1 MTSEGTH
8 STPAPATPA
17 PPVIRRKKSV
27 LKTMLWVLISLC
39 GAFLLLVAGILYF
52 KDSILRTV
60 TEYNVRRETGMETK
74 IGDFQLGLTSTSL
87 LMKDFQI
94 INPKEFGGS
103 PFFQVPEVYVE
114 LDPEKAA
121 QGLLHFKE
129 LRFNLAE
136 VNIVKNKDGK
146 LNLDYIQ
153 EALEKSEVFRKRKK
167 KSPKEEDFKFE
178 AIDRMFLTV
187 RSIKYTDL
195 QEPANS
201 YKTDLGIQNEEVK
214 NIKSEEELNTW
225 AVGMMTKVAL
235 QQMFKTPGQEK
246 RSGGGLE
253 SLLRLFKGGQ

>member
-1 MTSEGTH
+1 MTSEETNA
-8 STPAPATPA
+8 APPPA
-17 PPVIRRKKSV
+17 PPVIARKRSV
-27 LKTMLWVLISLC
+27 LKKLLWVLIALC
-39 GAFLLLVAGILYF
+39 GGFLVLVGGVLYF
-52 KDSILRTV
+52 KDAILRTV
-60 TEYNVRRETGMETK
+60 TEYNVRRETGMEAK
-74 IGDFQLGLTSTSL
+74 IGELRLGLTSTSL
-87 LMKDFQI
+87 LMKDFKI
-94 INPKEFGGS
+94 INPKEFGGA

-114 LDPEKAA
+114 LDAEKAA
-121 QGLLHFKE
+121 EGRLHFKE

-146 LNLDYIQ
+146 LNLDHIQ

-167 KSPKEEDFKFE
+167 KSPNEEDFTFE

-187 RSIKYTDL
+187 RAIKYTDL

-214 NIKSEEELNTW
+214 NIKSEEDLNKW
-225 AVGMMTKVAL
+225 AVGLMTKIAL
-235 QQMFKTPGQEK
+235 QEMFKTQGQEK